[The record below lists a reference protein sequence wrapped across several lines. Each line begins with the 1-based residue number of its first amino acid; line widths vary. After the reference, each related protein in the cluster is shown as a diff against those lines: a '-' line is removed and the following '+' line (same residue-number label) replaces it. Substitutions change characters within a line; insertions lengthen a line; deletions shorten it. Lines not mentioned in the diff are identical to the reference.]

1 MPARNGKYSLD
12 DLSEERVN
20 GADANS
26 VGRDGHTPLMLAARS
41 GHPPI
46 VTALLNGGADVY
58 ARNPSNGNTALM
70 LAANA
75 GARE

>member
-1 MPARNGKYSLD
+1 
-12 DLSEERVN
+12 
-20 GADANS
+20 
-26 VGRDGHTPLMLAARS
+26 MLAARG

>member
-26 VGRDGHTPLMLAARS
+26 VGRDGHTPLMLAARG
-41 GHPPI
+41 GHPPRSSGP
-46 VTALLNGGADVY
+46 A
-58 ARNPSNGNTALM
+58 
-70 LAANA
+70 
-75 GARE
+75 

>member
-26 VGRDGHTPLMLAARS
+26 VGRDGHTPLMLAARG

-46 VTALLNGGADVY
+46 VTALLNGGADVS
-58 ARNPSNGNTALM
+58 ARNPSKGNTALM

>member
-1 MPARNGKYSLD
+1 
-12 DLSEERVN
+12 
-20 GADANS
+20 
-26 VGRDGHTPLMLAARS
+26 MLAARGS
-41 GHPPI
+41 HARI